1 MRRRLLLEESND
13 VPALEPTPDG
23 HIALGV
29 NSMNLKNR
37 LCDVE
42 TDRRHSLHGPVLRI
56 RSPTATMAPTCR
68 WRSRPQHHLR
78 KSAAHFSG
86 QEIWRSL
93 HVDHERRPGKVLGA
107 VSLAGERMVVFTESR
122 SFDQLPY
129 ASVQRIG
136 LSIEAL
142 FMQASIQQ
150 PIEYRPCRPAPQ
162 RQGLIGII
170 GRI

>member
-1 MRRRLLLEESND
+1 MDGSDSFAAGSLL
-13 VPALEPTPDG
+13 VPSAS
-23 HIALGV
+23 GV
-29 NSMNLKNR
+29 IS
-37 LCDVE
+37 
-42 TDRRHSLHGPVLRI
+42 DRASATM
-56 RSPTATMAPTCR
+56 SPTA
-68 WRSRPQHHLR
+68 
-78 KSAAHFSG
+78 AHFNG

-150 PIEYRPCRPAPQ
+150 PIEYRPCRSAPQ

-170 GRI
+170 GRIIDRHARYRVGASELVGIVEVPLQHLASNRFGNFG

>member
-68 WRSRPQHHLR
+68 WRSRPQHHYQSLSGDFGYGLQGAGPRLALR
-78 KSAAHFSG
+78 NDRSGINRTVAARNVIPF
-86 QEIWRSL
+86 
-93 HVDHERRPGKVLGA
+93 
-107 VSLAGERMVVFTESR
+107 
-122 SFDQLPY
+122 
-129 ASVQRIG
+129 
-136 LSIEAL
+136 
-142 FMQASIQQ
+142 
-150 PIEYRPCRPAPQ
+150 RPAVGLRRALRVENVLHTGRQ
-162 RQGLIGII
+162 RATVPNRSCRRMSHAAPLGGPP
-170 GRI
+170 